1 MSDSGKLNATA
12 EMVTGETTFT
22 PVPLLEEIK
31 EHGRVWEDLAN
42 QYGVTNPD
50 PPWKTSLD
58 GMCDALGTTSCSPA
72 MALEKKWLDGSI
84 GREDVANAVPLP
96 LLERRWE
103 EDELSETLY
112 QDVPFPERQLLALTH
127 SLIKRGLVSEEDLAA
142 RMKLV
147 HERLSAT

>member
-1 MSDSGKLNATA
+1 MPVPEKMHAPADMA
-12 EMVTGETTFT
+12 ECAANWT

-31 EHGRVWEDLAN
+31 EHGQVWGDLAEK
-42 QYGVTNPD
+42 YGVTNPD

-58 GMCDALGTTSCSPA
+58 GMCEVLASGSCSS
-72 MALEKKWLDGSI
+72 MAAAEKRWLAG
-84 GREDVANAVPLP
+84 DVARDAMDAPLP

-103 EDELSETLY
+103 EDELSATLY

-127 SLIKRGLVSEEDLAA
+127 SLIKRGLLDPEVLEKK
-142 RMKLV
+142 MKEV